1 MEPAVTVPSTSSSQ
15 PPHVIPPRP
24 AADLTAVAGQ
34 ALAAVHRHL
43 ARCKLA
49 PNTVRAYRRQTT
61 AYVSWLTSRRSAT
74 RRVRRHGGRRGRR
87 HRLAPPPHARQGL
100 PGLDQPGP
108 GRRHPAVRPR
118 WPRVAVKRARV
129 SRPGEPDALTPAQ
142 QGAAERA
149 ATRRGARDAA
159 ILAVLL
165 YAGAREEECSRLDAE
180 DIATTAR
187 TGTIRLHGKGEGPLE
202 EALAHHC
209 STPIS
214 PSRARRRRRLRLRT
228 RPPSCR

>member
-1 MEPAVTVPSTSSSQ
+1 MGAEAAVTARRRHLMRDKAS
-15 PPHVIPPRP
+15 P
-24 AADLTAVAGQ
+24 ASINQ
-34 ALAAVHRHL
+34 ALAAVTL
-43 ARCKLA
+43 L
-49 PNTVRAYRRQTT
+49 YD
-61 AYVSWLTSRRSAT
+61 
-74 RRVRRHGGRRGRR
+74 
-87 HRLAPPPHARQGL
+87 HAGL
-100 PGLDQPGP
+100 
-108 GRRHPAVRPR
+108 
-118 WPRVAVKRARV
+118 RVAVKRARV

-159 ILAVLL
+159 ILVVLL
-165 YAGAREEECSRLDAE
+165 YAGAREEECARLDAE
-180 DIATTAR
+180 DIAITAR
-187 TGTIRLHGKGEGPLE
+187 GTIRLHGKGEGPLE